1 MISRLRGV
9 ILERFPPQLVID
21 VGGVGYEVEM
31 PLSAFPVLPVTGEVV
46 LFTQLIVR
54 EDAHSLYG
62 FTSPARRAWFRLLLR
77 VNGIGPRVALAL
89 MSALDDAQL
98 AQAVASED
106 IARLTQVPG
115 IGRKT
120 AERLLVDLRGKV
132 PEITQP
138 GVTAADEALGALL
151 SLGYRSHEAQSAVER
166 ARRALGPEAGGEEL
180 IRIALQG
187 MAR

>member
-9 ILERFPPQLVID
+9 ILERTPPQLVIE
-21 VGGVGYEVEM
+21 VGGVGYEVEL
-31 PLSAFPVLPVTGEVV
+31 PLSSFAELAVMGEVV

-62 FTSPARRAWFRLLLR
+62 FTSPARRAWFRRLLR

-89 MSALDDAQL
+89 LSALDDGQL
-98 AQAVASED
+98 SQAVASED

-120 AERLLVDLRGKV
+120 AERLFVELRGKV
-132 PEITQP
+132 PEVTRSP
-138 GVTAADEALGALL
+138 VTAADEALGALL
-151 SLGYRSHEAQSAVER
+151 SLGYRPHEAQSAVER
-166 ARRALGPEAGGEEL
+166 ARRALGPEARGEEL

-187 MAR
+187 MVR